1 MTDVPESDLQLVT
14 LGVYG
19 STEESFFQTLSAKN
33 VDTFVDVRRHR
44 GLRGKRYR
52 YANSTYLQN
61 KLEEMGIRYV
71 HLKSL
76 SPPKKIREKQKAA
89 DKQKGVKKRDRT
101 KLGNVFVDEYNS
113 KVLDSSDLNDFFR
126 SLPDGAEVVAL
137 FCVEREPEA
146 CHRSLLAQRLSKEY
160 NLSLEHLIP

>member
-1 MTDVPESDLQLVT
+1 MSKISSPDLHLIT

-19 STEESFFQTLSAKN
+19 STEESYFQALRDAN

-52 YANSTYLQN
+52 YANSTYLQE
-61 KLEEMGIRYV
+61 KLDEMGIRYV

-76 SPPKKIREKQKAA
+76 SPTKEIREKQKAA
-89 DKQKGVKKRDRT
+89 DEAEGIRKRERSE
-101 KLGNVFVDEYNS
+101 LGSVFVEAYEEEI
-113 KVLDSSDLNDFFR
+113 LDTFEMDAFLA
-126 SLPDGAEVVAL
+126 SLPDDAQVVAL

-146 CHRSLLAQRLSKEY
+146 CHRSLLAQRLANHY
-160 NLSLEHLIP
+160 NLSIEHIKP